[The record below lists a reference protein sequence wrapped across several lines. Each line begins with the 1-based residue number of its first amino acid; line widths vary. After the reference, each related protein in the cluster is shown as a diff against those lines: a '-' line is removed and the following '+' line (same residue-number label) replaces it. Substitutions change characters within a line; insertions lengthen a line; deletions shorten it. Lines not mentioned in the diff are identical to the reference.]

1 MQITTFQ
8 FLFYWLLVLAV
19 YYLLPRRPQNVL
31 LLAASVLFYGTWSWR
46 FVGVLGIL
54 TLANFFWARFLRKG
68 RAPIPWRLWLGIGG
82 NVGSLVLFK
91 YADFFV
97 PELLHLLGGGPTLE
111 WVLKI
116 VLPVGLSYRIL
127 ENISYLV
134 DVYRGQIP
142 ASRNLVDFSL
152 FSFYAL
158 KLLSGPIERAR
169 SFLNRLAE
177 PRLVDNDVV
186 ARSFTLLVIGA
197 FRKLVIA
204 DTLAGVIP
212 PLMFESPSA
221 YGSWELVMGLLIY
234 GFMLYNNFAGYT
246 DMMRGLSGFFGLP
259 LSSNFFCPF
268 FSRNMTEIWTRWH
281 TTLGLW
287 LRDYIYMPLSRAFLR
302 RNPNPRRWANVVVP
316 PMAAMLV
323 SGLWHGLSWNLVCWG
338 GLIGFF
344 LVISRLPSLWRP
356 LVPPDRQPMWRQ
368 LLGMGAV
375 AVAMALS
382 LVLFIM
388 DFNTAAYFYE
398 RLFFWTKWVAP
409 PPLAVF
415 GVALSLGLDIC
426 QYVRRDEVIFLRWP
440 RWLQAALLAAALLA
454 IFLATRLKP
463 AEPFIYQGF

>member
-1 MQITTFQ
+1 MHITTFE
-8 FLFYWLLVLAV
+8 FLFYWLLVLVV
-19 YYLLPRRPQNVL
+19 YYFLPRRAQNVL

-46 FVGVLGIL
+46 FVGVLAIL
-54 TLANFFWARFLRKG
+54 TMANFFWARLLRKG
-68 RAPIPWRLWLGIGG
+68 QARIPWRLWLGIGG
-82 NVGSLVLFK
+82 NVGTLVVFK
-91 YADFFV
+91 YADFYV
-97 PELLHLLGGGPTLE
+97 PELLQLLGGGATLE

-142 ASRNLVDFSL
+142 ASRNLVDFGL

-177 PRLVDNDVV
+177 PRLVDNDVI

-287 LRDYIYMPLSRAFLR
+287 LRDYIYLPLSRAFLR

-338 GLIGFF
+338 ALIGFF

-356 LVPPDRQPMWRQ
+356 LMPPDRQPMWRQ

-375 AVAMALS
+375 AVAMAFS

-388 DFNTAAYFYE
+388 DFNTAADFYE
-398 RLFFWTKWVAP
+398 RLFFWTKWVTP

-440 RWLQAALLAAALLA
+440 RWLQAVLLAAALLA